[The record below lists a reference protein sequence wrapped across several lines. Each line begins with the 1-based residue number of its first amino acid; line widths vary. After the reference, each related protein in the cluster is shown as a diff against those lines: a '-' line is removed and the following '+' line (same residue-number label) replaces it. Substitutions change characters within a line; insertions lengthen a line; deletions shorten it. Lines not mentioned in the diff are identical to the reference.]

1 MCDFKPNKSSNE
13 AARLDK
19 KAVHTIEYIFLDQ
32 EDVHTNIECG
42 GNTPNID
49 GWIELL
55 DTDNRINSKI
65 TVQIKH
71 LPTGQRF
78 YSIPQYICGY
88 AERIKSEVVVST
100 IVSRYK

>member
-32 EDVHTNIECG
+32 EDVHTNLECG

-49 GWIELL
+49 GWIEL
-55 DTDNRINSKI
+55 
-65 TVQIKH
+65 
-71 LPTGQRF
+71 
-78 YSIPQYICGY
+78 SI
-88 AERIKSEVVVST
+88 
-100 IVSRYK
+100 RYR